1 MAGASRRLRPLRV
14 TRLST
19 MNWIL
24 RAAPEGWTTGSMPA
38 NPLEAA
44 AAMLLRAVVARAIA
58 VVACNACEASAVF
71 SAEPAPGVKSAWDG
85 AGGVPRAAA
94 VNSGDIASW
103 PEAGPWV
110 YTLGGGSSYC
120 ADGAREV
127 GGDAACRS
135 ATAERAASISLR
147 ISSCISGVEAIV
159 DAGSDSVA

>member
-24 RAAPEGWTTGSMPA
+24 RA
-38 NPLEAA
+38 
-44 AAMLLRAVVARAIA
+44 
-58 VVACNACEASAVF
+58 
-71 SAEPAPGVKSAWDG
+71 APGVKSAWDG